1 MISVIIP
8 TKNEERY
15 IKKCLV
21 SLGKQRKYIKEII
34 VVDGGSTDRTVE
46 IARKY
51 ADIVL
56 VDPKLDSPGKGRNA
70 GAKIAKGSILAF
82 VDADT
87 LVCDKWG
94 EAIINAFSQKEVLMA
109 SGPVYPYDSS
119 IWLKIAY
126 IFAYDFLVRV
136 TRLLKITHFL
146 GLNVAY
152 RKDFFIKMG
161 GFPNTKLSEDILLSM
176 KIGRCGKSIF
186 SRKMSVLSSARRL
199 MKQGIGWI
207 LLYLIFNE
215 LKVILLGRPFEYY
228 PEVR

>member
-8 TKNEERY
+8 TKNEEGY
-15 IKKCLV
+15 IEKCLV
-21 SLGKQRKYIKEII
+21 SLNRQRDYVKEII

-51 ADIVL
+51 ADVVL
-56 VDPKLDSPGKGRNA
+56 VDPELDSPGKGRNA
-70 GAKIAKGSILAF
+70 GARIAKGSILAF

-87 LVCDKWG
+87 LVCDGWG
-94 EAIINAFSQKEVLMA
+94 KAIIDAFNQKEVLMV

-126 IFAYDFLVRV
+126 IFAYDFLVRA
-136 TRLLKITHFL
+136 TRLLRITHFL

-152 RKDFFIKMG
+152 RKDFFVKIG
-161 GFPNTKLSEDILLSM
+161 GFPNTRLSEDILLSM
-176 KIGRCGKSIF
+176 KASRCGKSVF

-215 LKVILLGRPFEYY
+215 LKVILLGEPLKYY